1 MAFIYCLLTLNTCSG
16 SSAFGDQAK
25 TTEGQDSNPVNN
37 SAIRISA
44 NHEENLT
51 SLEDYSLTEYPP
63 LAMLEKSHA
72 HATAEQIDATP
83 RAHHVIQRLS
93 LDEADTDC
101 DDLTLHEKEELGE
114 YMCTCSVENN
124 IHSGFL
130 FFRRKRR
137 SSKLFSCDYLGWFL
151 Q

>member
-1 MAFIYCLLTLNTCSG
+1 M
-16 SSAFGDQAK
+16 
-25 TTEGQDSNPVNN
+25 
-37 SAIRISA
+37 
-44 NHEENLT
+44 
-51 SLEDYSLTEYPP
+51 TEYPP

-72 HATAEQIDATP
+72 HAAAEQIDATP

-124 IHSGFL
+124 IHLGGF
-130 FFRRKRR
+130 FFAAKRGAP
-137 SSKLFSCDYLGWFL
+137 SYFL
-151 Q
+151 VII

>member
-1 MAFIYCLLTLNTCSG
+1 M
-16 SSAFGDQAK
+16 
-25 TTEGQDSNPVNN
+25 
-37 SAIRISA
+37 
-44 NHEENLT
+44 
-51 SLEDYSLTEYPP
+51 TEYPP

-72 HATAEQIDATP
+72 HAAAEQIDATP

-124 IHSGFL
+124 ILYIRVIFFAAKGGALSYFL
-130 FFRRKRR
+130 VII
-137 SSKLFSCDYLGWFL
+137 
-151 Q
+151 